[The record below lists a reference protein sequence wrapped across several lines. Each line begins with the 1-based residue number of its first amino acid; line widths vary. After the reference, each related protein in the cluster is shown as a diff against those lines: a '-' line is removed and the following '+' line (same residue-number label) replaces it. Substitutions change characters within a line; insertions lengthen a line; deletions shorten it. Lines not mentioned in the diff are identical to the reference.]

1 MAPDQAYDG
10 AALSMDDLVRLRDSI
25 TPDWCV
31 YGEPEVGLP
40 PGLFAGKIGH
50 EGFGPIEPLH
60 GCDLMLA
67 SIAPDLLNR
76 AIADAETIAAK
87 EAELIRL
94 RGEVEAMRDVVEIAL
109 ADPTTGESHE

>member
-1 MAPDQAYDG
+1 MS
-10 AALSMDDLVRLRDSI
+10 ALSTDDLVRLRDSI